1 VSDGV
6 PAPPGRLA
14 GVWYCTGRRSAQGPR
29 LLKPTKLQMLYRPT
43 SPVAFVF
50 CLAIAAFAAMLAA
63 PAAVARTVR
72 VYDVEIKGEAAGP
85 AVQEAMRRVLVRATG
100 RREAATDP
108 TFTALVTDAA
118 RYVQSS
124 RKVSNGSTLVTFD
137 GAAIEQAIT
146 SAGRSVWDKERP
158 FTFVVFVPAL
168 TQQSVEAA
176 RPELDRAAEVRGLPI
191 NLAPVPV
198 VDSTGAEV
206 SREALLQGA
215 QRMGGDA
222 VLIGRADAN
231 PGTYQWTLQTQYGS
245 ESWTGTLAA
254 GPDGAADALTRA
266 QEATAGIAELEAVV
280 QVAGVSTLN
289 DYAAVSRL
297 LEAIPGQKK
306 VSVAEANGSTAT
318 FNVLVRGGAETVDRV
333 LGNSPRLA
341 RSGNANGQLL
351 YTYRP

>member
-1 VSDGV
+1 M
-6 PAPPGRLA
+6 PYRL
-14 GVWYCTGRRSAQGPR
+14 TPIS
-29 LLKPTKLQMLYRPT
+29 
-43 SPVAFVF
+43 FVF
-50 CLAIAAFAAMLAA
+50 CLAL
-63 PAAVARTVR
+63 AAVAALLASPAALARAVR

-108 TFTALVTDAA
+108 TFTPLVTDAA
-118 RYVQSS
+118 KYVQSS
-124 RKVSNGSTLVTFD
+124 RKVANGTTLVVFD
-137 GAAIEQAIT
+137 GAAVEAAIT
-146 SAGRSVWDKERP
+146 SAGRSVWDKDRP
-158 FTFVVFVPAL
+158 FTFVVFSPAL
-168 TQQSVEAA
+168 TSQAVAAA
-176 RPELDRAAEVRGLPI
+176 RPELDRAAELRGLPI
-191 NLAPVPV
+191 NLAPVAV
-198 VDSTGAEV
+198 ADSTGVEL

-222 VLIGRADAN
+222 VLIARADAN
-231 PGTYQWTLQTQYGS
+231 PGIYQWTLQTQFGS
-245 ESWTGTLAA
+245 ESWTGPLEA
-254 GPDGAADALTRA
+254 GPNGAADALTRA
-266 QEATAGIAELEAVV
+266 QEATAGVGELEAVV

-297 LEAIPGQKK
+297 LESIPGQKK
-306 VSVAEANGSTAT
+306 VSVAETNGSTAT